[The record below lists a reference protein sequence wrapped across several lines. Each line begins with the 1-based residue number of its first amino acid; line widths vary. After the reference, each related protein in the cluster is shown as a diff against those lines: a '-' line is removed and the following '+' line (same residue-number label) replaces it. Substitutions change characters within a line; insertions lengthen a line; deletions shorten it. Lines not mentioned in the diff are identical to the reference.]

1 MWSYERGGGGD
12 GARRNV
18 NLCKLITTAAA
29 IATTVLARG
38 KPILTECERGRDGG
52 DREREYK
59 RVEEQAA
66 ISVQCRSGALN
77 HAYLRHFKT
86 LLCFSCHILW
96 KLLKIGRPKKDSVR
110 RLALG

>member
-1 MWSYERGGGGD
+1 MWSYERGGGGGGGD

-52 DREREYK
+52 DRERESI
-59 RVEEQAA
+59 REW
-66 ISVQCRSGALN
+66 RSRQLFLSNAGP
-77 HAYLRHFKT
+77 
-86 LLCFSCHILW
+86 
-96 KLLKIGRPKKDSVR
+96 GR
-110 RLALG
+110 